1 MRTRTAATVV
11 CAGALLLAACGDADT
26 ESASAE
32 EYCQLAAQLNAAE
45 QEPTEEQ
52 LDQIV
57 DLAPAEIRDEVETL
71 VVALRTGEF
80 TDQVREAEADLTDW
94 EEENCGRDLAGGGG
108 EEGDGQSGAP
118 AVVTFESPRN
128 GDTVSN
134 PVIVEPNVVRATI
147 APAAE
152 SGPGEGHYHV
162 MIDTECLPSGD
173 TIPSDAQHVHF
184 GDGRTTLD
192 LPPLEPGEHTLCLQL
207 GDGQHRAFGA
217 ASTITIQV
225 EG

>member
-1 MRTRTAATVV
+1 ML
-11 CAGALLLAACGDADT
+11 CAGALLLAAACGGAGT

-32 EYCQLAAQLNAAE
+32 EYCQLAAQLDAAG

-57 DLAPAEIRDEVETL
+57 DLAPAAIRDEVETL
-71 VVALRTGEF
+71 VAALGTGEF
-80 TDQVREAEADLTDW
+80 TDQVAKAEADLTAW
-94 EEENCGRDLAGGGG
+94 EEENCDREPAGDAG
-108 EEGDGQSGAP
+108 EEVGGQSGAP

-128 GDTVSN
+128 GDIVSN
-134 PVIVEPNVVRATI
+134 PVVVEPNVVRATI

-173 TIPSDAQHVHF
+173 TIPSDAQHLHF
-184 GDGRTTLD
+184 GDGRTTLE
-192 LPPLEPGEHTLCLQL
+192 LPALEPGEHTLCLQL

-217 ASTITIQV
+217 ASTITIRV